1 MSSSIRPLGDGLGV
15 RHVQD
20 DRLQERWGRHSCLPR
35 ADRNVCPTCQVDL
48 AEHYKQ
54 TPNCQRTRRRWRAS
68 SIPIPPFASHPT
80 TLAGPISSEFF
91 RPSFPPFRQLAA
103 PWAKSYDGRRGP
115 IASSTRCFAAA
126 AARARNP
133 KTMVSHT
140 FSTHTFSTQRM
151 LPSIFAFPF
160 YLVC

>member
-1 MSSSIRPLGDGLGV
+1 MRASSSLARFSGEGLGV
-15 RHVQD
+15 RQVQD

-35 ADRNVCPTCQVDL
+35 ADRNVCPTWQLNLGGPLQADTKLSKNEASV
-48 AEHYKQ
+48 AG
-54 TPNCQRTRRRWRAS
+54 RAS
-68 SIPIPPFASHPT
+68 YHTRWPNFQLIF
-80 TLAGPISSEFF
+80 G
-91 RPSFPPFRQLAA
+91 PSFPSFRQLAA